1 MKVVSFINNLLN
13 VSNLSAQ
20 VLDLSVR
27 RTFLQD
33 VYLHVFNKCEHIGV
47 LSFAFNCRFNDF
59 FLLLFNFCDTIFNIT
74 YISLLISKRNLPRR
88 KIRHHVLYV
97 VFQAQQLIVK
107 QVEKLTIRDIKLLY
121 VQRLS
126 CFLEPKLSNSRSY
139 RGKVPL
145 NDNSMHFFKILILN
159 GALHTILNLLHSFFD
174 IKRVITFKR
183 HYFIDMASHLLL
195 KLFHLIRA
203 PVTNIVSCKR
213 LILHRVSVP
222 TFKVTYVHI
231 S

>member
-1 MKVVSFINNLLN
+1 MKVVRFIYGLLN

-33 VYLHVFNKCEHIGV
+33 VYLHVFNKCEHIGI
-47 LSFAFNCRFNDF
+47 LSFAFDSRFNNF

-88 KIRHHVLYV
+88 KIRHHVLDV

-107 QVEKLTIRDIKLLY
+107 QVEKLMIRDIKLLY
-121 VQRLS
+121 VQPIR
-126 CFLEPKLSNSRSY
+126 CFLEPKLANSRSY
-139 RGKVPL
+139 RRKVPL
-145 NDNSMHFFKILILN
+145 NDDFMHFVKILILN

-174 IKRVITFKR
+174 IKSDITFKR
-183 HYFIDMASHLLL
+183 H
-195 KLFHLIRA
+195 
-203 PVTNIVSCKR
+203 
-213 LILHRVSVP
+213 
-222 TFKVTYVHI
+222 
-231 S
+231 